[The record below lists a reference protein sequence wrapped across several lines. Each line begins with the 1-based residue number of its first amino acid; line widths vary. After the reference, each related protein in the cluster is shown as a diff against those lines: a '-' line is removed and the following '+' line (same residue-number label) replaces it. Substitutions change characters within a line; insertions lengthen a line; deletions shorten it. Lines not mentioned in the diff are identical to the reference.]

1 MNYSL
6 AALKVL
12 CEQLK
17 EAREMASQTQ
27 KAMSLGGIL
36 FQRVWLQGILVCVE
50 EEKNHFILDDGT
62 GLIQLSLSASA
73 DARLLRSWTLG
84 MYIMVVGAFL
94 LPTSTSTSTHHHLP
108 IVKVHKMVDLS
119 GFPDR
124 EAMWY
129 LEVIES
135 YKLFYQPLI
144 DDFV

>member
-36 FQRVWLQGILVCVE
+36 FQRVWLQGILVSVVE
-50 EEKNHFILDDGT
+50 ENNHFVLDDGT
-62 GLIQLSLSASA
+62 GLIQLSLSA

-84 MYIMVVGAFL
+84 MYVMVVGAYV
-94 LPTSTSTSTHHHLP
+94 LPTSTSTDHHLP

-129 LEVIES
+129 LEVIEA